1 MELKIVGFPRDA
13 SAEQLAENFLE
24 YAKDGHVKWAVM
36 VIMEPD
42 DTMRFEWSRL
52 PSNLAAIGAVEF
64 LKRRLMEE

>member
-1 MELKIVGFPRDA
+1 MNVVDFPKDA

-24 YAKDGHVKWAVM
+24 YVRDGNVKWAVM

-42 DTMRFEWSRL
+42 DTLRFEWSRL